1 VRQRRLRAAGDAL
14 QLLDESLSLTLEAAE
29 NVGLEL

>member
-1 VRQRRLRAAGDAL
+1 VRQRRLRAVGDAFH
-14 QLLDESLSLTLEAAE
+14 LLDESLSSMLEAAE